1 VIPARLLLP
10 ALRWAADSGFAHL
23 EQEAK
28 RALDLGVGG
37 FIIFGGPASVV
48 RHLTDDLTSYAGR
61 PLLFAADLERGAGQQ
76 FGELTEIPPPAALGF
91 LDDLDAVRHA
101 GYVTASDA
109 RSVGINLVLAPVADL
124 DLEPANPIVQSRA
137 FAADADRVADCVTA
151 WVGGCQD
158 GGCWASV
165 KHFPGHGRTTVDSH
179 AVLPVVDTPAEL
191 LEKTDMV
198 PFRAAVGGRV
208 ATVMTAHV
216 QYSAL
221 DPVHAATYSSAILG
235 HLRDAIGFDGAV
247 LTDAL
252 IMAGAKQPGGAGDGA
267 VAAIAAGIDLLLYPE
282 GVGEIAAALDH
293 ALREGTVPEDR
304 FASALRRYQRL
315 LDDLPNAV
323 SVVED
328 ANSWS
333 EMIAD
338 RLLESGLVR
347 GSDSRVSELD
357 GCVVIDDDLGGPFP
371 PGSTDLI
378 PRSLAATTAGVGAG
392 RLVLL
397 FAEPRGWKERA
408 GLGDASL
415 RALHEALPGAG
426 LVVVFGHPRI
436 ADEVPGDVPL
446 LLAWHRQQLMQQAG
460 VRWLE
465 ARRR

>member
-23 EQEAK
+23 ERDAK

-61 PLLFAADLERGAGQQ
+61 PLVFAADLERGAGQQ
-76 FGELTEIPPPAALGF
+76 FSGLTEIPPPAALGS
-91 LDDLDAVRHA
+91 LGDRDAVRHA
-101 GYVTASDA
+101 GYVTATDA

-137 FAADADRVADCVTA
+137 FAADPDRVADSVAA
-151 WVGGCQD
+151 WVGGCQE

-179 AVLPVVDTPAEL
+179 AVLPVVDASAEV
-191 LEKTDMV
+191 LERTDLA
-198 PFRAAVGGRV
+198 PFRAAVEGGV

-216 QYSAL
+216 QYPAL
-221 DPVHAATYSSAILG
+221 DPAHAATYSSAILEY
-235 HLRDAIGFDGAV
+235 LRGTIGFDGAV

-252 IMAGAKQPGGAGDGA
+252 IMAGAKQAGGAGDGA

-282 GVGEIAAALDH
+282 AVEEIVAALEH
-293 ALREGTVPEDR
+293 ALREGIVPEER

-315 LDDLPNAV
+315 LDDLPGAV

-333 EMIAD
+333 ETIAD
-338 RLLESGLVR
+338 SLLKDGLVR
-347 GSDSRVSELD
+347 GSDSRVSELN
-357 GCVVIDDDLGGPFP
+357 GCLVIDDDIGGPFP
-371 PGSTDLI
+371 LGPTDLI
-378 PRSLAATTAGVGAG
+378 PRSFAGATGAADAG

-397 FAEPRGWKERA
+397 FAEPRGWKERV
-408 GLGDASL
+408 GLSDDSL
-415 RALHEALPGAG
+415 LILHEALSRAG

-436 ADEVPGDVPL
+436 ADEVPGDAPL
-446 LLAWHRQQLMQQAG
+446 LLAWHRQPLMQQAV
-460 VRWLE
+460 VRWLG
-465 ARRR
+465 ARGR